1 MITHPLLH
9 RTRRHFFQDCGI
21 GVGKIALAS
30 LLACSLLGKP
40 IRLWVLAH
48 SDRVGRHL
56 NKLAV
61 IQHIAGQLAFGPE
74 RRDKADDDD

>member
-30 LLACSLLGKP
+30 LLANETFGATGTP
-40 IRLWVLAH
+40 NFMRFRLK
-48 SDRVGRHL
+48 R
-56 NKLAV
+56 K
-61 IQHIAGQLAFGPE
+61 E
-74 RRDKADDDD
+74 